1 MIRLAG
7 VLEQLQP
14 FNTGLTATYSVIF
27 GRLGPFQNIGPTVLT
42 ITSESLPVSDR
53 DWIFPLVGRD
63 AVSLLR
69 GAPAQPLTRR
79 ECESTFGVLSA
90 EVHLGQWQGQDCYS
104 AQVAPERIDPL
115 EHLQGNLYTLIGR
128 VPDDLFAAWG
138 RAVQLQS
145 WLRDHA
151 YCGRCGAPTETAD
164 LGRALSCSAC
174 EHNQYPRLSPCVIVA
189 ITRGEQ
195 LLLAAAQHR
204 RAAFYSTLA
213 GFIEPGESAEQAVVR
228 EVYEEVGLSVGNLR
242 YFGSQPWPFPGQLML
257 GFYADYLDGDIR
269 LDEQELSDAG
279 WFSANQLPPIPPAT
293 SISGQLIRQF
303 FHSQNS

>member
-1 MIRLAG
+1 M
-7 VLEQLQP
+7 
-14 FNTGLTATYSVIF
+14 
-27 GRLGPFQNIGPTVLT
+27 LT
-42 ITSESLPVSDR
+42 ITSESSPASDQ

-69 GAPAQPLTRR
+69 GAPGEPWTRAACNSAFGPLR
-79 ECESTFGVLSA
+79 A
-90 EVHLGQWQGQDCYS
+90 EVHLGQWQGRDCYS
-104 AQVAPERIDPL
+104 AQVPPERLDPL

-128 VPDDLFAAWG
+128 VPDALFTAWG
-138 RAVQLQS
+138 RAVQLQN

-151 YCGRCGAPTETAD
+151 YCGRCGAPTEAAD
-164 LGRALSCSAC
+164 RGRALSCSGC
-174 EHNQYPRLSPCVIVA
+174 DHSQYPRLSPCVIVA

-213 GFIEPGESAEQAVVR
+213 GFIEAGESAEQAVVR

-303 FHSQNS
+303 FHSHNS